1 MQTLEQTNT
10 QTIMETFKYTKKHL
24 LPYGYAVAVS
34 LADDENGF
42 TSKTIYDLEG
52 RLLYYATNQDGSTET
67 HIDELTT
74 F

>member
-1 MQTLEQTNT
+1 MQTLETNKT
-10 QTIMETFKYTKKHL
+10 TNYMETFKYSKKHL
-24 LPYGYAVAVS
+24 LPYGYAIAVS
-34 LADDENGF
+34 LGDDENGF

-67 HIDELTT
+67 HIDDLTT